1 MLVGQPGN
9 SGKRKGAGKKEK
21 GWKKEKRKKK
31 EDHGGQSRPLG
42 HPPATSTHACHTP
55 RLVFWLSKNRISTP
69 QKENMHTQGVPWGHP
84 TTPRC
89 MKGHIGR
96 FWLFSSQF
104 GHPRTHLP
112 RLIMSEKSAQNGSFW
127 TPTCTIRALPRKI
140 VCMKMH

>member
-1 MLVGQPGN
+1 MLGGEPGN

-21 GWKKEKRKKK
+21 GWKKKKRKKK

-69 QKENMHTQGVPWGHP
+69 QKANMHTQGVPWGHP

-112 RLIMSEKSAQNGSFW
+112 
-127 TPTCTIRALPRKI
+127 
-140 VCMKMH
+140 